1 MLEIVDNTVIIDQ
14 RPEMTIETYSNG
26 DIYVGKLLKILGDT
40 YGSEQ
45 FAKLEEEMKE
55 ALAEVQK
62 VVTLDETT
70 SLDGTSEYNR
80 HKEIAE
86 ALYRFIEEM
95 ADVCI
100 VLHTILNSEQF
111 SHLVPLFEAFYNFK
125 LERQAYRLTVGVEDV
140 GKEKND
146 ARAE

>member
-1 MLEIVDNTVIIDQ
+1 MLEIVDDTSVIDL
-14 RPEMTIETYSNG
+14 RPDMTIETYSNG
-26 DIYVGKLLKILGDT
+26 DVYVGKLLKLLGDT

-70 SLDGTSEYNR
+70 SLDASSGYKR
-80 HKEIAE
+80 RKEIAE
-86 ALYRFIEEM
+86 ALYRFTEEM

-100 VLHTILNSEQF
+100 VLHTIMNSEQF
-111 SHLVPLFEAFYNFK
+111 SHLVPLFEAFYNYK

-140 GKEKND
+140 GKEKHD
-146 ARAE
+146 ARSE

>member
-55 ALAEVQK
+55 ALVEVQK

-70 SLDGTSEYNR
+70 SLDGTSEYER

-111 SHLVPLFEAFYNFK
+111 SHLIPLFEAFYTYK
-125 LERQAYRLTVGVEDV
+125 LERQAYRLSVGVPDV
-140 GKEKND
+140 GKEKHENV
-146 ARAE
+146 